1 MNENFFDAV
10 EKAYHRGEMSNPQFV
25 EAKEYIEEINK
36 KAIDKIREKKIE
48 KVKQIE
54 DEITH

>member
-10 EKAYHRGEMSNPQFV
+10 EKAYHRGETSNPQFV

-36 KAIDKIREKKIE
+36 TAIDKVGEKKIE
-48 KVKQIE
+48 RAKQIE